1 MPAKHFRANTDKAK
15 HMAEIASMTGF
26 SDFTRTAEFGAV
38 TVEIKS
44 VNGRFLELTLRLP
57 EELRYAEGAVRER
70 IGALVARGKI
80 DCRITITRD
89 PLAGR
94 PRINEAA
101 LAHLGALARQV
112 HEALPQVAPMGVG
125 DVLRWPGLIE
135 SEAAEPQVWRE
146 PLMRALHDAL
156 EGLLASRMREGAAL
170 SAALL
175 ERCDRIEAILVL
187 LRASVPRILADMQR
201 RLNERM
207 LQALGSALSGGA
219 LSREEVNER
228 IRQELTLHGMRSD
241 VAEEIDRL
249 AAHVTEVRRIVQQG
263 GAVGRRLD
271 FLMQELN
278 REANTIAS
286 KANVIDMTTA
296 AVELKLLIEQM
307 REQVQNLE

>member
-1 MPAKHFRANTDKAK
+1 
-15 HMAEIASMTGF
+15 MADVASMTGF
-26 SDFTRTAEFGAV
+26 SDSTQTAEFGAV

-57 EELRYAEGAVRER
+57 EELRYAEALVRER
-70 IGALVARGKI
+70 IGTLVMRGKLE
-80 DCRITITRD
+80 CRVSVARD
-89 PLAGR
+89 PLATS
-94 PRINEAA
+94 PRINQTSLSQLSA
-101 LAHLGALARQV
+101 LAHQV
-112 HEALPQVAPMGVG
+112 HSVLPQAGPMSVG
-125 DVLRWPGLIE
+125 EVLRWPGVIETDSTDPEAWRAPLI
-135 SEAAEPQVWRE
+135 
-146 PLMRALHDAL
+146 RALQDAL
-156 EGLLASRMREGAAL
+156 DGLLQSRLREGAAL
-170 SAALL
+170 CAALL
-175 ERCDRIEAILVL
+175 ERCDRMEAILVL
-187 LRASVPRILADMQR
+187 LRASVPRILADMER

-207 LQALGSALSGGA
+207 TQALGTALAGGA
-219 LSREEVNER
+219 LSREEVNDR

-249 AAHVTEVRRIVQQG
+249 TAHLTEVRRILQQG

>member
-1 MPAKHFRANTDKAK
+1 
-15 HMAEIASMTGF
+15 MADVASMTGF
-26 SDFTRTAEFGAV
+26 SDSTQTAEFGAV

-57 EELRYAEGAVRER
+57 EELRYADAAVRER
-70 IGALVARGKI
+70 IGAVIARGKL
-80 DCRITITRD
+80 DCRVSVTRD
-89 PLAGR
+89 PVTATA
-94 PRINEAA
+94 RINESALVQLAA
-101 LAHLGALARQV
+101 LASQV
-112 HEALPQVAPMGVG
+112 HTALPQATPMGVG
-125 DVLRWPGLIE
+125 DVLRWPGVIE
-135 SEAAEPQVWRE
+135 TDAPNPDVWRAA
-146 PLMRALHDAL
+146 LMRAVEEAL
-156 EGLLASRMREGAAL
+156 DGLLASRYREGAAL
-170 SAALL
+170 CAALI
-175 ERCDRIEAILVL
+175 ERCDRMEGILLL
-187 LRASVPRILADMQR
+187 LRSSVPRILADMER

-207 LQALGSALSGGA
+207 IQALGAALAGGS

-249 AAHVTEVRRIVQQG
+249 AAHLTEVRRILQQG

>member
-1 MPAKHFRANTDKAK
+1 
-15 HMAEIASMTGF
+15 MAEIASMTGF
-26 SDFTRTAEFGAV
+26 SDSTQTAEFGAV

-57 EELRYAEGAVRER
+57 EELRYAEAAVRER
-70 IGALVARGKI
+70 IGAAVARGKL
-80 DCRITITRD
+80 DCRVSVTRD
-89 PLAGR
+89 PLVAR
-94 PRINEAA
+94 ARINDTA
-101 LAHLGALARQV
+101 LTQLGALAQQV
-112 HEALPQVAPMGVG
+112 QAALPQAAPMGVA

-135 SEAAEPQVWRE
+135 TEAADPELWRA
-146 PLMRALHDAL
+146 PLMQAL
-156 EGLLASRMREGAAL
+156 EQSLDGLLASRVREGTAL
-170 SAALL
+170 RAALL
-175 ERCDRIEAILVL
+175 ERCDRMEAILVM
-187 LRASVPRILADMQR
+187 LRASVPRILADMER

-207 LQALGSALSGGA
+207 TQALGTALAGTT
-219 LSREEVNER
+219 LSREEINER

-241 VAEEIDRL
+241 VGEEIDRL
-249 AAHVTEVRRIVQQG
+249 AAHVTEVRRTLQQG

-286 KANVIDMTTA
+286 KANAIDMTTA

>member
-1 MPAKHFRANTDKAK
+1 
-15 HMAEIASMTGF
+15 MADVASMTGF
-26 SDFTRTAEFGAV
+26 SDSTQTAEFGAV

-57 EELRYAEGAVRER
+57 EELRYAEAAVRER
-70 IGALVARGKI
+70 ISTLIARGKL
-80 DCRITITRD
+80 DCRVSVTRN
-89 PLAGR
+89 PIAVTA
-94 PRINEAA
+94 RINETALAQLSTLASQVHAA
-101 LAHLGALARQV
+101 LPSAT
-112 HEALPQVAPMGVG
+112 PMGVG
-125 DVLRWPGLIE
+125 DVLRWPGVIE
-135 SEAAEPQVWRE
+135 TETLEPEAWRA
-146 PLMRALHDAL
+146 PLMRALDEAL
-156 EGLLASRMREGAAL
+156 EGLLASRYREGAAL
-170 SAALL
+170 CAALI
-175 ERCDRIEAILVL
+175 ERCDRMEAILLL
-187 LRASVPRILADMQR
+187 LRSSVPRILADMER

-207 LQALGSALSGGA
+207 IQALGAALAGGA

-249 AAHVTEVRRIVQQG
+249 AAHLSEVRRILQQG
-263 GAVGRRLD
+263 GAVGRKLD

>member
-1 MPAKHFRANTDKAK
+1 
-15 HMAEIASMTGF
+15 MTGF
-26 SDFTRTAEFGAV
+26 SDSTQTAEFGAV

-57 EELRYAEGAVRER
+57 EELRYAESAVRER
-70 IGALVARGKI
+70 IGAAVARGKL
-80 DCRITITRD
+80 DCRLSITRH
-89 PLAGR
+89 PMAAAA
-94 PRINEAA
+94 RINETA
-101 LAHLGALARQV
+101 LVQLGALERQV
-112 HEALPQVAPMGVG
+112 HEVLPHASPMGVA
-125 DVLRWPGLIE
+125 DVLRWPGVIE
-135 SEAAEPQVWRE
+135 TEAADPEAWRA
-146 PLMRALHDAL
+146 PLMRALDDAL
-156 EGLLASRMREGAAL
+156 DGLIASRLREGSALCAAL
-170 SAALL
+170 I
-175 ERCDRIEAILVL
+175 ERCDRMEAILVL
-187 LRASVPRILADMQR
+187 LRASVPRILADMER

-207 LQALGSALSGGA
+207 IQALGNALAGGA
-219 LSREEVNER
+219 LSREEINER

-249 AAHVTEVRRIVQQG
+249 TAHVTEVRRILQQG

>member
-1 MPAKHFRANTDKAK
+1 MPADAFRAKTHKAK
-15 HMAEIASMTGF
+15 HMADVASMTGF
-26 SDFTRTAEFGAV
+26 SDSTQTAEFGAV

-57 EELRYAEGAVRER
+57 EDLRYAEGAMRER
-70 IGALVARGKI
+70 IGTLIARGKL
-80 DCRITITRD
+80 DCRVSVTRD
-89 PLAGR
+89 PIAATA
-94 PRINEAA
+94 RINERA
-101 LAHLGALARQV
+101 LAQLSALAGQV
-112 HEALPQVAPMGVG
+112 HAALPQATPMGVG
-125 DVLRWPGLIE
+125 DVLRWPGVIE
-135 SEAAEPQVWRE
+135 TDALNPEAWRA
-146 PLMRALHDAL
+146 PLLRALDEAL
-156 EGLLASRMREGAAL
+156 DGLLASRYREGAAL
-170 SAALL
+170 CAALI
-175 ERCDRIEAILVL
+175 ERCDRMEGILLL
-187 LRASVPRILADMQR
+187 LRSSVPRILADMER

-207 LQALGSALSGGA
+207 SQALGAALAGGT

-228 IRQELTLHGMRSD
+228 IRQELTLYGMRSD

-249 AAHVTEVRRIVQQG
+249 AAHLTEVRRMLQQG
-263 GAVGRRLD
+263 GAVGRKLD